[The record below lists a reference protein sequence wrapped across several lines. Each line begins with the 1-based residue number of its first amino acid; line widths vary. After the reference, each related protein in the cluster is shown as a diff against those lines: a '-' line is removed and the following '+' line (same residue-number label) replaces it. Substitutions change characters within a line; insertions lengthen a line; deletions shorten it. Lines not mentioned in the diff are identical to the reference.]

1 MSDARVV
8 VTGIGVVSP
17 SGITADATWESL
29 VAGKSGVGRISA
41 FDAAGFETQ
50 IAAEVPNFN
59 PEDYMDRKEARRAD
73 RFSQFALAAAR
84 EALAQADLLSEEPLG
99 DRVSSLIAS
108 GVGGIITLSEQYD
121 VLREK
126 GPKRISPF
134 LVPMMLI
141 DMAGGN
147 VSITFGA
154 RGPSFATVSACASGA
169 DAIGNGLDLIRKGV
183 IDVAICGGSEA
194 PICPIAVAG
203 FNSAGAL
210 SRKNDVP
217 EAASR
222 PFDAQRDGFI
232 IGEGASVLIIERLE
246 HALERGAAPIAELVG
261 YGVTSDASHITQP
274 APFGE
279 GGARAMRQALGFA
292 NLKPEDVDYINAHGT
307 STAIND
313 KAETDAIKG
322 VFGDGA
328 YRMAVSS
335 TKSMTGHLLGA
346 AGALEAAICVM
357 AIERGCIPP
366 TINLTNPD
374 PECDLDYTPH
384 NARMTKVDVA
394 MTNSLGFGGHN
405 TSLIFQRFT
414 P

>member
-1 MSDARVV
+1 MTDARIV

-17 SGITADATWESL
+17 IGLTADATWESL
-29 VAGKSGVGRISA
+29 VAGRSGVSHITA
-41 FDAAGFETQ
+41 FDPEGFETT
-50 IAAEVPNFN
+50 IAAEITDFDPTN
-59 PEDYMDRKEARRAD
+59 YMDRKEARRAD
-73 RFSQFALAAAR
+73 RFSQFALAAAQ
-84 EALAQADLLSEEPLG
+84 EALGQAGLLREDPLG

-134 LVPMMLI
+134 LVPMMLV

-147 VSITFGA
+147 VSITYGA

-169 DAIGNGLDLIRKGV
+169 DAIGMGMDLIRKGE

-210 SRKNDVP
+210 SRNNEVP

-232 IGEGASVLIIERLE
+232 IGEGGAVLIVERLE
-246 HALERGAAPIAELVG
+246 HALARGATPIVELSG

-279 GGARAMRQALGFA
+279 GGARAMRQAIGGA
-292 NLKPEDVDYINAHGT
+292 GLKPEDVDYINAHGT
-307 STAIND
+307 STPIND
-313 KAETDAIKG
+313 KAETDAVKS

-328 YRMAVSS
+328 HNVAISS
-335 TKSMTGHLLGA
+335 SKSMTGHLLGA
-346 AGALEAAICVM
+346 AGAIEAAICVM
-357 AIERGCIPP
+357 AIQRGCIPP

-384 NARMTKVDVA
+384 NARMTRVDVA

-405 TSLIFQRFT
+405 TSLLFQHFEA
-414 P
+414 

>member
-1 MSDARVV
+1 MTDTRIV

-17 SGITADATWESL
+17 IGLTADATWESL
-29 VAGKSGVGRISA
+29 LAGKSGVGRISA
-41 FDAAGFETQ
+41 FDPEGFETT
-50 IAAEVPNFN
+50 IAAEI
-59 PEDYMDRKEARRAD
+59 PEFDPTNYMDRKEARRAD

-84 EALAQADLLSEEPLG
+84 QALGQAGLLREEPLG

-134 LVPMMLI
+134 LVPMMLV

-147 VSITFGA
+147 VSITYGA

-169 DAIGNGLDLIRKGV
+169 DAIGMGMDLIRKDV

-210 SRKNDVP
+210 SRNNELP

-232 IGEGASVLIIERLE
+232 IGEGGAVLIIESLE
-246 HALERGAAPIAELVG
+246 HALARGATPIAELSG

-279 GGARAMRQALGFA
+279 GGARAMRQAIAGA
-292 NLKPEDVDYINAHGT
+292 GLKPEDVDYINAHGT
-307 STAIND
+307 STQIND
-313 KAETDAIKG
+313 KAETDAVKSVWGEDAHKVAI
-322 VFGDGA
+322 
-328 YRMAVSS
+328 SS
-335 TKSMTGHLLGA
+335 SKSMTGHLLGA
-346 AGALEAAICVM
+346 AGAIESAICVM
-357 AIERGCIPP
+357 AIERGAIPP

-384 NARMTKVDVA
+384 YARMTKVDVA

-405 TSLIFQRFT
+405 TSLLFQRFEA
-414 P
+414 

>member
-1 MSDARVV
+1 MTEARIV

-17 SGITADATWESL
+17 IGLTADATWQSL
-29 VAGKSGVGRISA
+29 VAGRSGVGRISA
-41 FDAAGFETQ
+41 FDPDGFETT
-50 IAAEVPNFN
+50 IAAEIPDFDPTN
-59 PEDYMDRKEARRAD
+59 YMERKEARRAD
-73 RFSQFALAAAR
+73 RFSQFALAAAK
-84 EALAQADLLSEEPLG
+84 EALGQAGLLQEEPLG

-169 DAIGNGLDLIRKGV
+169 DALGNGMDLIRKGV

-210 SRKNDVP
+210 SRNNEFP

-232 IGEGASVLIIERLE
+232 IGEGSAVLIIERLE
-246 HALERGAAPIAELVG
+246 HALERGARPIVELSG

-279 GGARAMRQALGFA
+279 GGARAMRQAIAGA
-292 NLKPEDVDYINAHGT
+292 GLKAEDVDYINAHGT

-313 KAETDAIKG
+313 KAETDAIKT
-322 VFGDGA
+322 VFGDDA
-328 YRMAVSS
+328 YKVAVSS
-335 TKSMTGHLLGA
+335 SKSMTGHLLGA
-346 AGALEAAICVM
+346 AGALEAAICVLS
-357 AIERGCIPP
+357 IERGCIPP

-405 TSLIFQRFT
+405 TALLFQRFET
-414 P
+414 

>member
-1 MSDARVV
+1 MTDTRIV

-17 SGITADATWESL
+17 IGLTADATWESL
-29 VAGKSGVGRISA
+29 LAGKSGVGRISA
-41 FDAAGFETQ
+41 FDPEGFETT
-50 IAAEVPNFN
+50 IAAEI
-59 PEDYMDRKEARRAD
+59 PEFDPTNYMDRKEARRAD

-84 EALAQADLLSEEPLG
+84 QALGQAGLLREEPLG

-134 LVPMMLI
+134 LVPMMLV

-147 VSITFGA
+147 VSITYGA

-169 DAIGNGLDLIRKGV
+169 DAIGMGMDLIRKDV

-210 SRKNDVP
+210 SRNNEVP

-232 IGEGASVLIIERLE
+232 IGEGGAVLIIESLE
-246 HALERGAAPIAELVG
+246 HALARGATPIAELSG

-279 GGARAMRQALGFA
+279 GGARAMRQAIAGA
-292 NLKPEDVDYINAHGT
+292 GLKPEDVDYINAHGT
-307 STAIND
+307 STQIND
-313 KAETDAIKG
+313 KAETDAVKSVWGEDAHKVAI
-322 VFGDGA
+322 
-328 YRMAVSS
+328 SS
-335 TKSMTGHLLGA
+335 SKSMTGHLLGA
-346 AGALEAAICVM
+346 AGAIESAICVM
-357 AIERGCIPP
+357 AIERGAIPP
-366 TINLTNPD
+366 TINLMNPD

-405 TSLIFQRFT
+405 TSLLFQRFEA
-414 P
+414 

>member
-1 MSDARVV
+1 MTETRIV

-17 SGITADATWESL
+17 VGLTADATWESL
-29 VAGKSGVGRISA
+29 VAGKSGVAQITA
-41 FDAAGFETQ
+41 FDPEGFETT
-50 IAAEVPNFN
+50 IAAEI
-59 PEDYMDRKEARRAD
+59 PEFDPTNYMERKEARRAD

-84 EALAQADLLSEEPLG
+84 EALGQAGLLREEPLG

-134 LVPMMLI
+134 LVPMMLV

-147 VSITFGA
+147 VSITYGA

-169 DAIGNGLDLIRKGV
+169 DAIGTGMDLIRKGE

-194 PICPIAVAG
+194 PICPIAIAG

-210 SRKNDVP
+210 SRSNEPP

-232 IGEGASVLIIERLE
+232 IGEGGAVLIVERLE
-246 HALERGAAPIAELVG
+246 HALARGATPLAELSG

-279 GGARAMRQALGFA
+279 GGARAMRQAIAGA
-292 NLKPEDVDYINAHGT
+292 GLKPEDVDYINAHGT
-307 STAIND
+307 STPIND
-313 KAETDAIKG
+313 KAETDAVKS
-322 VFGDGA
+322 VFGDDA
-328 YRMAVSS
+328 HRVAISS

-346 AGALEAAICVM
+346 AGAIESAICVM

-374 PECDLDYTPH
+374 PECDLDYVPH

-394 MTNSLGFGGHN
+394 ITNSLGFGGHN
-405 TSLIFQRFT
+405 ATLLFQRYEA
-414 P
+414 

>member
-1 MSDARVV
+1 MTEARIV
-8 VTGIGVVSP
+8 VTGIGLVSP
-17 SGITADATWESL
+17 IGLTADATWESL
-29 VAGKSGVGRISA
+29 VAGRSGVGRITA
-41 FDAAGFETQ
+41 FDPEGFETT
-50 IAAEVPNFN
+50 IAAEVPDFDPTN
-59 PEDYMDRKEARRAD
+59 YMDRKEARRAD
-73 RFSQFALAAAR
+73 RFSQFAIAAAR
-84 EALAQADLLSEEPLG
+84 EALGQADLLHEEPLG
-99 DRVSSLIAS
+99 ERVSSLIAS

-169 DAIGNGLDLIRKGV
+169 DAIGSGMDLIRKGV

-210 SRKNDVP
+210 SRNNDVP

-232 IGEGASVLIIERLE
+232 IGEGGAVLVIERLE
-246 HALERGAAPIAELVG
+246 HALERGATPIVEISG

-279 GGARAMRQALGFA
+279 GGARAMRQAIEGA
-292 NLKPEDVDYINAHGT
+292 GLKPEDVDYINAHGT
-307 STAIND
+307 STPIND
-313 KAETDAIKG
+313 KAETDAVKS
-322 VFGDGA
+322 VFGEDA
-328 YRMAVSS
+328 HKVAISS
-335 TKSMTGHLLGA
+335 SKSMTGHLLGA
-346 AGALEAAICVM
+346 AGAIEAAICAL

-366 TINLTNPD
+366 TINLNNPD

-405 TSLIFQRFT
+405 TSLLFQRFEA
-414 P
+414 

>member
-1 MSDARVV
+1 MTEARIV

-17 SGITADATWESL
+17 IGLTTDATWQSL
-29 VAGKSGVGRISA
+29 VAGRSGVGRISA
-41 FDAAGFETQ
+41 FDAEGFETT
-50 IAAEVPNFN
+50 IAAEIPDFDPTN
-59 PEDYMDRKEARRAD
+59 YMERKEARRAD
-73 RFSQFALAAAR
+73 RFSQFALAAAK
-84 EALAQADLLSEEPLG
+84 EALGQAGLLQEEPLG

-134 LVPMMLI
+134 LIPMMLI

-147 VSITFGA
+147 VSITYGA

-169 DAIGNGLDLIRKGV
+169 DAIGNGMDLIRKGV

-210 SRKNDVP
+210 SRNNEVP

-232 IGEGASVLIIERLE
+232 IGEGSGVLIIERLE
-246 HALERGAAPIAELVG
+246 HALERGATPLVELSG

-279 GGARAMRQALGFA
+279 GGARAMRQAIAGA
-292 NLKPEDVDYINAHGT
+292 GLKAEDVDYINAHGT

-313 KAETDAIKG
+313 KAETDAIKT
-322 VFGDGA
+322 VFGDDA
-328 YRMAVSS
+328 YKVAVSS
-335 TKSMTGHLLGA
+335 SKSMTGHLLGA
-346 AGALEAAICVM
+346 AGALEAAICVLS
-357 AIERGCIPP
+357 IERGCIPP

-405 TSLIFQRFT
+405 TALLFQRFEA
-414 P
+414 

>member
-1 MSDARVV
+1 MTEARIV
-8 VTGIGVVSP
+8 VTGIGLVSP
-17 SGITADATWESL
+17 IGLTADATWESL
-29 VAGKSGVGRISA
+29 VAGRSGVGRITA
-41 FDAAGFETQ
+41 FDPEGFETT
-50 IAAEVPNFN
+50 IAAEVPDFDPTN
-59 PEDYMDRKEARRAD
+59 YMDRKEARRAD

-84 EALAQADLLSEEPLG
+84 QALEQADLLREEPLG

-141 DMAGGN
+141 DMAAGN

-169 DAIGNGLDLIRKGV
+169 DAIGSGMDLIRKGV

-210 SRKNDVP
+210 SRNNEVP

-232 IGEGASVLIIERLE
+232 IGEGGAVLVIERLE
-246 HALERGAAPIAELVG
+246 HAMERGATPIVELSG

-279 GGARAMRQALGFA
+279 GGARAMRQAIAGA
-292 NLKPEDVDYINAHGT
+292 GLKPEDVDYINAHGT
-307 STAIND
+307 STPIND
-313 KAETDAIKG
+313 KAETDAVKS
-322 VFGDGA
+322 VFGEDA
-328 YRMAVSS
+328 HKVAISS
-335 TKSMTGHLLGA
+335 SKSMTGHLLGA
-346 AGALEAAICVM
+346 AGAIEAAICAL

-366 TINLTNPD
+366 TINLNNPD

-405 TSLIFQRFT
+405 TSLLFQRFEA
-414 P
+414 

>member
-1 MSDARVV
+1 MRR
-8 VTGIGVVSP
+8 P
-17 SGITADATWESL
+17 
-29 VAGKSGVGRISA
+29 
-41 FDAAGFETQ
+41 
-50 IAAEVPNFN
+50 
-59 PEDYMDRKEARRAD
+59 KEA
-73 RFSQFALAAAR
+73 LG
-84 EALAQADLLSEEPLG
+84 QAGLLQEEPLG

-169 DAIGNGLDLIRKGV
+169 DALGNGMDLIRKGV

-210 SRKNDVP
+210 SRNNEFP

-232 IGEGASVLIIERLE
+232 IGEGSAVLIIERLE
-246 HALERGAAPIAELVG
+246 HALERGARPIVELSG

-279 GGARAMRQALGFA
+279 GGARAMRQAIAGA
-292 NLKPEDVDYINAHGT
+292 GLKAEDVDYINAHGT

-313 KAETDAIKG
+313 KAETDAIKT
-322 VFGDGA
+322 VFGDDA
-328 YRMAVSS
+328 YKVAVSS
-335 TKSMTGHLLGA
+335 SKSMTGHLLGA
-346 AGALEAAICVM
+346 AGALEAAICVLS
-357 AIERGCIPP
+357 IERGCIPP

-405 TSLIFQRFT
+405 TALLFQRFEA
-414 P
+414 

>member
-1 MSDARVV
+1 MTEARIV

-17 SGITADATWESL
+17 IGLTADATWQSL
-29 VAGKSGVGRISA
+29 VAGRSGVGRISA
-41 FDAAGFETQ
+41 FDAEGFETT
-50 IAAEVPNFN
+50 IAAEIPDFDPTN
-59 PEDYMDRKEARRAD
+59 YMERKEARRAD
-73 RFSQFALAAAR
+73 RFSQFALAAAK
-84 EALAQADLLSEEPLG
+84 EALGQAGLLQEEPLG

-108 GVGGIITLSEQYD
+108 GVGGIITLSDQYD

-169 DAIGNGLDLIRKGV
+169 DALGNGMDLIRKGV

-210 SRKNDVP
+210 SRNNEFP

-232 IGEGASVLIIERLE
+232 IGEGSAVLIIERLE
-246 HALERGAAPIAELVG
+246 HALERGARPIVELSG

-279 GGARAMRQALGFA
+279 GGARAMRQAIAGA
-292 NLKPEDVDYINAHGT
+292 GLKAEDVDYINAHGT

-313 KAETDAIKG
+313 KAETDAIKT
-322 VFGDGA
+322 VFGDDA
-328 YRMAVSS
+328 YKVAVSS
-335 TKSMTGHLLGA
+335 SKSMTGHLLGA
-346 AGALEAAICVM
+346 AGALEAAICVLS
-357 AIERGCIPP
+357 IERGCIPP

-405 TSLIFQRFT
+405 TALLFQRFEA
-414 P
+414 

>member
-1 MSDARVV
+1 MTDTRIV

-17 SGITADATWESL
+17 IGLTADATWASL
-29 VAGKSGVGRISA
+29 VAGNSGVGRISA
-41 FDAAGFETQ
+41 FDAEGFETT
-50 IAAEVPNFN
+50 IAAEI
-59 PEDYMDRKEARRAD
+59 PEFDPTNYMDRKEARRAD

-84 EALAQADLLSEEPLG
+84 EALGQAGLLREEPLG

-134 LVPMMLI
+134 LVPMMLV

-147 VSITFGA
+147 VSITYGA

-169 DAIGNGLDLIRKGV
+169 DAIGMGMDLIRKDV

-210 SRKNDVP
+210 SRNNEVP

-232 IGEGASVLIIERLE
+232 IGEGGAVLIIERLE
-246 HALERGAAPIAELVG
+246 HALARGATPIVELSG

-279 GGARAMRQALGFA
+279 GGARAMRQAIAGA
-292 NLKPEDVDYINAHGT
+292 GLKPEDVDYINAHGT
-307 STAIND
+307 STPIND
-313 KAETDAIKG
+313 KAETDAVKSVWGEDAHKVAI
-322 VFGDGA
+322 
-328 YRMAVSS
+328 SS
-335 TKSMTGHLLGA
+335 SKSMTGHLLGA
-346 AGALEAAICVM
+346 AGAIESAICVM
-357 AIERGCIPP
+357 AIERGAIPP
-366 TINLTNPD
+366 TINLMNPD
-374 PECDLDYTPH
+374 PECDLDYVPH
-384 NARMTKVDVA
+384 NARLTKVDVA

-405 TSLIFQRFT
+405 TSLLFQRFEA
-414 P
+414 

>member
-1 MSDARVV
+1 MTEARIV

-17 SGITADATWESL
+17 IGLTADATWQSL
-29 VAGKSGVGRISA
+29 VAGRSGVGRISA
-41 FDAAGFETQ
+41 FDAEGFETT
-50 IAAEVPNFN
+50 IAAEIPDFDPTN
-59 PEDYMDRKEARRAD
+59 YMERKEARRAD
-73 RFSQFALAAAR
+73 RFSQFALAAAK
-84 EALAQADLLSEEPLG
+84 EALGQAGLLQEEPLG

-169 DAIGNGLDLIRKGV
+169 DALGNGMDLIRKGV

-210 SRKNDVP
+210 SRNNEFP

-232 IGEGASVLIIERLE
+232 IGEGSAVLIIERLE
-246 HALERGAAPIAELVG
+246 HALERGARPLVELSG

-279 GGARAMRQALGFA
+279 GGARAMRQAIAGA
-292 NLKPEDVDYINAHGT
+292 GLKAEDVDYINAHGT

-313 KAETDAIKG
+313 KAETDAIKT
-322 VFGDGA
+322 VFGDDA
-328 YRMAVSS
+328 YKVAVSS
-335 TKSMTGHLLGA
+335 SKSMTGHLLGA
-346 AGALEAAICVM
+346 AGALEAAICVLS
-357 AIERGCIPP
+357 IERGCIPP

-405 TSLIFQRFT
+405 TALLFQRFET
-414 P
+414 

>member
-1 MSDARVV
+1 MTDARIV

-17 SGITADATWESL
+17 LGLTADATWESL
-29 VAGKSGVGRISA
+29 TAGKSGVGRITA
-41 FDAAGFETQ
+41 FDAEGFETT
-50 IAAEVPNFN
+50 IAAEVQDFDPTN
-59 PEDYMDRKEARRAD
+59 YMDRKEARRAD

-84 EALAQADLLSEEPLG
+84 EALGQAGLLREEPLG
-99 DRVSSLIAS
+99 ERVSALIAS

-134 LVPMMLI
+134 LVPMMLV

-147 VSITFGA
+147 VSIAFGA

-169 DAIGNGLDLIRKGV
+169 DAIGTGMDLIRKGE

-210 SRKNDVP
+210 SRNNDVP

-222 PFDAQRDGFI
+222 PFDAERDGFI
-232 IGEGASVLIIERLE
+232 IGEGGAVLIIERLE
-246 HALERGAAPIAELVG
+246 HALERGATPIVELSG

-279 GGARAMRQALGFA
+279 GGARAMRQAIAGA
-292 NLKPEDVDYINAHGT
+292 GLKSEDVDYINAHGT
-307 STAIND
+307 STPIND
-313 KAETDAIKG
+313 KAETDAVKS
-322 VFGDGA
+322 VFGEDA
-328 YRMAVSS
+328 YRVAISS
-335 TKSMTGHLLGA
+335 SKSMTGHLLGA
-346 AGALEAAICVM
+346 AGAIESAICVM
-357 AIERGCIPP
+357 SIERGCIPP

-374 PECDLDYTPH
+374 PECDLDYVPH
-384 NARMTKVDVA
+384 NARMTRVDVA

-405 TSLIFQRFT
+405 TSLLFQRFNG
-414 P
+414 

>member
-1 MSDARVV
+1 MTEARIV

-17 SGITADATWESL
+17 IGLTADATWQSL
-29 VAGKSGVGRISA
+29 VAGRSGVGRISA
-41 FDAAGFETQ
+41 FDPDGFETT
-50 IAAEVPNFN
+50 IAAEIPDFDPTN
-59 PEDYMDRKEARRAD
+59 YMERKEARRAD
-73 RFSQFALAAAR
+73 RFSQFALAAAK
-84 EALAQADLLSEEPLG
+84 EALGQAGLLQEEPLG

-108 GVGGIITLSEQYD
+108 GVGGIITLSDQYD

-134 LVPMMLI
+134 LIPMMLI

-169 DAIGNGLDLIRKGV
+169 DALGNGMDLIRKGV

-210 SRKNDVP
+210 SRNNEVP

-232 IGEGASVLIIERLE
+232 IGEGSAVLIIERLE
-246 HALERGAAPIAELVG
+246 HALERGARPIVELSG

-279 GGARAMRQALGFA
+279 GGARAMRQAIAGA
-292 NLKPEDVDYINAHGT
+292 GLKAEDVDYINAHGT

-313 KAETDAIKG
+313 KAETDAIKT
-322 VFGDGA
+322 VFGDDA
-328 YRMAVSS
+328 YKVAVSS
-335 TKSMTGHLLGA
+335 SKSMTGHLLGA
-346 AGALEAAICVM
+346 AGALEAAICVLS
-357 AIERGCIPP
+357 IEPRLYSSYHQSDQPGPGVRP
-366 TINLTNPD
+366 
-374 PECDLDYTPH
+374 
-384 NARMTKVDVA
+384 
-394 MTNSLGFGGHN
+394 
-405 TSLIFQRFT
+405 
-414 P
+414 

>member
-1 MSDARVV
+1 MAEARIV

-17 SGITADATWESL
+17 IGLTADATWESL
-29 VAGKSGVGRISA
+29 MAGRSGVGRISA
-41 FDAAGFETQ
+41 FDSEGFETT
-50 IAAEVPNFN
+50 IAAEIPDFDPTN
-59 PEDYMDRKEARRAD
+59 YMDRKEARRAD

-84 EALAQADLLSEEPLG
+84 QALGQADLLREEPLG
-99 DRVSSLIAS
+99 ERVSSLIAS

-169 DAIGNGLDLIRKGV
+169 DAIGSGMDLIRKGV

-210 SRKNDVP
+210 SRNNEVP

-232 IGEGASVLIIERLE
+232 IGEGGAVLVIERLE
-246 HALERGAAPIAELVG
+246 HALERGATPIVEISG

-279 GGARAMRQALGFA
+279 GGARAMRQAIAGA
-292 NLKPEDVDYINAHGT
+292 GLKPEDVDYINAHGT
-307 STAIND
+307 STPIND
-313 KAETDAIKG
+313 KAETDAVKS
-322 VFGDGA
+322 VFGEDA
-328 YRMAVSS
+328 HKVAISS
-335 TKSMTGHLLGA
+335 SKSMTGHLLGA
-346 AGALEAAICVM
+346 AGAIEAAICAL

-366 TINLTNPD
+366 TINLNNPD

-405 TSLIFQRFT
+405 TSLLFQRFEA
-414 P
+414 

>member
-1 MSDARVV
+1 MTEARIV
-8 VTGIGVVSP
+8 VTGIGLVSP
-17 SGITADATWESL
+17 IGLTADATWESL
-29 VAGKSGVGRISA
+29 VAGRSGVGRITA
-41 FDAAGFETQ
+41 FDPEGFETT
-50 IAAEVPNFN
+50 IAAEVPDFDPTN
-59 PEDYMDRKEARRAD
+59 YMDRKEARRAD

-84 EALAQADLLSEEPLG
+84 QALEQADLLREEPLG
-99 DRVSSLIAS
+99 ERVSSLIAS

-141 DMAGGN
+141 DMAAGN

-169 DAIGNGLDLIRKGV
+169 DAIGSGMDLIRKGV

-210 SRKNDVP
+210 SRNNEVP

-232 IGEGASVLIIERLE
+232 IGEGGAVLVIERLE
-246 HALERGAAPIAELVG
+246 HALERGATPIVELSG

-279 GGARAMRQALGFA
+279 GGARAMRQAIAGA
-292 NLKPEDVDYINAHGT
+292 GLKPEDVDYINAHGT
-307 STAIND
+307 STPIND
-313 KAETDAIKG
+313 KAETDAVKS
-322 VFGDGA
+322 VFGEDA
-328 YRMAVSS
+328 HKVAISS
-335 TKSMTGHLLGA
+335 SKSMTGHLLGA
-346 AGALEAAICVM
+346 AGAIEAAICAL

-366 TINLTNPD
+366 TINLNNPD

-405 TSLIFQRFT
+405 TSLLFQRFEA
-414 P
+414 

>member
-1 MSDARVV
+1 MTEARIV

-17 SGITADATWESL
+17 IGLTADATWQSL
-29 VAGKSGVGRISA
+29 VAGRSGVGRISA
-41 FDAAGFETQ
+41 FDAEGFETT
-50 IAAEVPNFN
+50 IAAEIPDFDPTN
-59 PEDYMDRKEARRAD
+59 YMERKEARRAD
-73 RFSQFALAAAR
+73 RFSQFALAAAK
-84 EALAQADLLSEEPLG
+84 EALGQAGLLQEEPLG

-108 GVGGIITLSEQYD
+108 GVGGIITLSEQYE

-147 VSITFGA
+147 VSITYGA

-169 DAIGNGLDLIRKGV
+169 DAIGNGMDLIRKGV

-210 SRKNDVP
+210 SRNNEVP

-232 IGEGASVLIIERLE
+232 IGEGSAVLIIERLE
-246 HALERGAAPIAELVG
+246 HALERGARPIVELSG

-279 GGARAMRQALGFA
+279 GGARAMRQAIAGA
-292 NLKPEDVDYINAHGT
+292 GLKAEDVDYINAHGT

-322 VFGDGA
+322 VFGDDA
-328 YRMAVSS
+328 YKVAVSS
-335 TKSMTGHLLGA
+335 SKSMTGHLLGA
-346 AGALEAAICVM
+346 AGALESAICVLS
-357 AIERGCIPP
+357 IERGCIPP

-405 TSLIFQRFT
+405 TSLLFQRFEA
-414 P
+414 

>member
-1 MSDARVV
+1 MTEARIV
-8 VTGIGVVSP
+8 VTGIGLVSP
-17 SGITADATWESL
+17 IGLTADATWESL
-29 VAGKSGVGRISA
+29 VAGRSGVGRITA
-41 FDAAGFETQ
+41 FDPEGFETT
-50 IAAEVPNFN
+50 IAAEVPDFDPTN
-59 PEDYMDRKEARRAD
+59 YMDRKEARRAD
-73 RFSQFALAAAR
+73 RFSQFAIAAAR
-84 EALAQADLLSEEPLG
+84 EALGQADLLHEEPLG
-99 DRVSSLIAS
+99 ERVSSLIAS

-169 DAIGNGLDLIRKGV
+169 DAIGSGMDLIRKGV

-210 SRKNDVP
+210 SRNNEVP

-232 IGEGASVLIIERLE
+232 IGEGGAVLVIERLE
-246 HALERGAAPIAELVG
+246 HALERGATPIVEISG

-279 GGARAMRQALGFA
+279 GGARAMRQAIEGA
-292 NLKPEDVDYINAHGT
+292 GLKPEDVDYINAHGT
-307 STAIND
+307 STPIND
-313 KAETDAIKG
+313 KAETDAVKS
-322 VFGDGA
+322 VFGEDA
-328 YRMAVSS
+328 HKVAISS
-335 TKSMTGHLLGA
+335 SKSMTGHLLGA
-346 AGALEAAICVM
+346 AGAIEAAICAL

-366 TINLTNPD
+366 TINLNNPD

-405 TSLIFQRFT
+405 TSLLFQRFEA
-414 P
+414 

>member
-1 MSDARVV
+1 MTEARIV

-17 SGITADATWESL
+17 IGLTADATWQSL
-29 VAGKSGVGRISA
+29 VAGRSGVGRISA
-41 FDAAGFETQ
+41 FDAEGFETT
-50 IAAEVPNFN
+50 IAAEIPDFDPTN
-59 PEDYMDRKEARRAD
+59 YMERKEARRAD
-73 RFSQFALAAAR
+73 RFSQFALAAAK
-84 EALAQADLLSEEPLG
+84 EALGQAGLLQEEPLG

-108 GVGGIITLSEQYD
+108 GVGGIITLSEQYE

-147 VSITFGA
+147 VSITYGA

-169 DAIGNGLDLIRKGV
+169 DAIGNGMDLIRKGV

-210 SRKNDVP
+210 SRNNEFP

-232 IGEGASVLIIERLE
+232 IGEGSAVLIIERLE
-246 HALERGAAPIAELVG
+246 HALERGARPIVELSG

-279 GGARAMRQALGFA
+279 GGARAMRQAIAGA
-292 NLKPEDVDYINAHGT
+292 GLKAEDVDYINAHGT

-322 VFGDGA
+322 VFGDDA
-328 YRMAVSS
+328 YKVAVSS
-335 TKSMTGHLLGA
+335 SKSMTGHLLGA
-346 AGALEAAICVM
+346 AGALESAICVLS
-357 AIERGCIPP
+357 IERGCIPP

-405 TSLIFQRFT
+405 TSLLFQRFEA
-414 P
+414 

>member
-1 MSDARVV
+1 MTEARIV
-8 VTGIGVVSP
+8 VTGIGLVSP
-17 SGITADATWESL
+17 IGLTADATWESL
-29 VAGKSGVGRISA
+29 VAGRSGVGRITA
-41 FDAAGFETQ
+41 FDPEGFETT
-50 IAAEVPNFN
+50 IAAEVPDFDPTN
-59 PEDYMDRKEARRAD
+59 YMDRKEARRAD

-84 EALAQADLLSEEPLG
+84 QALEQADLLSEEPLG
-99 DRVSSLIAS
+99 ERVSSLIAS

-141 DMAGGN
+141 DMAAGN

-169 DAIGNGLDLIRKGV
+169 DAIGNGMDLIRKGV

-210 SRKNDVP
+210 SRNNEVP

-232 IGEGASVLIIERLE
+232 IGEGGAVLVIERLE
-246 HALERGAAPIAELVG
+246 HALERGATPIVELSG

-279 GGARAMRQALGFA
+279 GGARAMRQAIAGA
-292 NLKPEDVDYINAHGT
+292 DLKPEDVDYINAHGT
-307 STAIND
+307 STPIND
-313 KAETDAIKG
+313 KAETDAVKS
-322 VFGDGA
+322 VFGEDA
-328 YRMAVSS
+328 HKVAISS
-335 TKSMTGHLLGA
+335 SKSMTGHLLGA
-346 AGALEAAICVM
+346 AGAIEAAICAL

-366 TINLTNPD
+366 TINLNNPD

-405 TSLIFQRFT
+405 TSLLFQRFEA
-414 P
+414 

>member
-1 MSDARVV
+1 MTEARIV
-8 VTGIGVVSP
+8 VTGIGLVSP
-17 SGITADATWESL
+17 IGLTADATWESL
-29 VAGKSGVGRISA
+29 VAGRSGVGRITA
-41 FDAAGFETQ
+41 FDPEGFETT
-50 IAAEVPNFN
+50 IAAEVPDFDPTN
-59 PEDYMDRKEARRAD
+59 YMDRKEARRAD
-73 RFSQFALAAAR
+73 RFSQFAIAAAR
-84 EALAQADLLSEEPLG
+84 EALGQADLLREEPLG
-99 DRVSSLIAS
+99 ERVSSLIAS
-108 GVGGIITLSEQYD
+108 GVGGIITLSEQYE

-169 DAIGNGLDLIRKGV
+169 DAIGSGMDLIRKGV

-210 SRKNDVP
+210 SRNNDVP

-232 IGEGASVLIIERLE
+232 IGEGGAVLVIERLE
-246 HALERGAAPIAELVG
+246 HALERGATPIVEISG

-279 GGARAMRQALGFA
+279 GGARAMRQAIEGA
-292 NLKPEDVDYINAHGT
+292 GLKPEDVDYINAHGT
-307 STAIND
+307 STPIND
-313 KAETDAIKG
+313 KAETDAVKS
-322 VFGDGA
+322 VFGEDA
-328 YRMAVSS
+328 HKVAISS
-335 TKSMTGHLLGA
+335 SKSMTGHLLGA
-346 AGALEAAICVM
+346 AGAIEAAICAL

-366 TINLTNPD
+366 TINLNNPD

-405 TSLIFQRFT
+405 TSLLFQRFEA
-414 P
+414 

>member
-1 MSDARVV
+1 MTEARIV

-17 SGITADATWESL
+17 IGLTADATWQSL
-29 VAGKSGVGRISA
+29 VAGRSGVGRISA
-41 FDAAGFETQ
+41 FDAEGFETQ
-50 IAAEVPNFN
+50 IAAEIPDFDPTN
-59 PEDYMDRKEARRAD
+59 YMERKEARRAD
-73 RFSQFALAAAR
+73 RFSQFALAAAK
-84 EALAQADLLSEEPLG
+84 EALGQAGLLQEEPLG

-108 GVGGIITLSEQYD
+108 GVGGIITLSDQYD

-134 LVPMMLI
+134 LIPMMLI

-147 VSITFGA
+147 VSITYGA

-169 DAIGNGLDLIRKGV
+169 DAIGNGMELIRKGV

-210 SRKNDVP
+210 SRNNEVP

-232 IGEGASVLIIERLE
+232 IGEGSAVLIIEQLE
-246 HALERGAAPIAELVG
+246 HALERGARPIVELSG

-279 GGARAMRQALGFA
+279 GGARAMRQAIAGA
-292 NLKPEDVDYINAHGT
+292 GLKAEDVDYINAHGT

-313 KAETDAIKG
+313 KAETDAIKT
-322 VFGDGA
+322 VFSDDA
-328 YRMAVSS
+328 YKVAVSS
-335 TKSMTGHLLGA
+335 SKSMTGHLLGA
-346 AGALEAAICVM
+346 AGALEAAICVLS
-357 AIERGCIPP
+357 IERGCIPP

-405 TSLIFQRFT
+405 TALLFQRFEA
-414 P
+414 

>member
-1 MSDARVV
+1 MTEARIV

-17 SGITADATWESL
+17 IGLTADATWESL
-29 VAGKSGVGRISA
+29 VAGRSGVGRITA
-41 FDAAGFETQ
+41 FDPEGFETT
-50 IAAEVPNFN
+50 IAAEVPDFDPTN
-59 PEDYMDRKEARRAD
+59 YMDRKEARRAD

-84 EALAQADLLSEEPLG
+84 QALEQADLLREEPLG
-99 DRVSSLIAS
+99 ERVSSLIAS

-141 DMAGGN
+141 DMAAGN

-169 DAIGNGLDLIRKGV
+169 DAIGSGMDLIRKGV

-210 SRKNDVP
+210 SRNNEVP

-232 IGEGASVLIIERLE
+232 IGEGGAVLVIERLE
-246 HALERGAAPIAELVG
+246 HALERGATPIVELSG

-279 GGARAMRQALGFA
+279 GGARAMRQAIAGA
-292 NLKPEDVDYINAHGT
+292 GLKPEDVDYINAHGT
-307 STAIND
+307 STPIND
-313 KAETDAIKG
+313 KAETDAVKT
-322 VFGDGA
+322 VFGEDA
-328 YRMAVSS
+328 HKVAISS
-335 TKSMTGHLLGA
+335 SKSMTGHLLGA
-346 AGALEAAICVM
+346 AGAIEAAICAL

-366 TINLTNPD
+366 TINLNNPD

-384 NARMTKVDVA
+384 NARLTKVDVA

-405 TSLIFQRFT
+405 TSLLFQRFEA
-414 P
+414 

>member
-1 MSDARVV
+1 MTEARIV

-17 SGITADATWESL
+17 IGLTADATWQSL
-29 VAGKSGVGRISA
+29 VAGRSGVGRISA
-41 FDAAGFETQ
+41 FDAEGFETT
-50 IAAEVPNFN
+50 IAAEIPDFDPTN
-59 PEDYMDRKEARRAD
+59 YMERKEARRAD
-73 RFSQFALAAAR
+73 RFSQFALAAAK
-84 EALAQADLLSEEPLG
+84 EALGQAGLLQEEPLG

-169 DAIGNGLDLIRKGV
+169 DALGNGMDLIRKGV

-210 SRKNDVP
+210 SRNNEFP

-232 IGEGASVLIIERLE
+232 IGEGSAVLIIERLE
-246 HALERGAAPIAELVG
+246 HALERGARPIVELSG

-279 GGARAMRQALGFA
+279 GGARAMRQAIAGA
-292 NLKPEDVDYINAHGT
+292 GLKAEDVDYINAHGT

-313 KAETDAIKG
+313 KAETDAIKT
-322 VFGDGA
+322 VFGDDA
-328 YRMAVSS
+328 YKVAVSS

-346 AGALEAAICVM
+346 AGALEAAICVLS
-357 AIERGCIPP
+357 IERGCIPP

-405 TSLIFQRFT
+405 TALLFQRFEA
-414 P
+414 

>member
-1 MSDARVV
+1 MTEARIV

-17 SGITADATWESL
+17 IGLTADATWQSL
-29 VAGKSGVGRISA
+29 VAGRSGVGRISA
-41 FDAAGFETQ
+41 FDAEGFETT
-50 IAAEVPNFN
+50 IAAEIPDFDPTN
-59 PEDYMDRKEARRAD
+59 YMERKEARRAD
-73 RFSQFALAAAR
+73 RFSQFALAAAK
-84 EALAQADLLSEEPLG
+84 EALGQAGLLQEEPLG

-169 DAIGNGLDLIRKGV
+169 DAIGNGMDLIRKGV

-210 SRKNDVP
+210 SRNNEFP

-232 IGEGASVLIIERLE
+232 IGEGSAVLIIERLE
-246 HALERGAAPIAELVG
+246 HALERGARPIVELSG

-279 GGARAMRQALGFA
+279 GGARAMRQAIAGA
-292 NLKPEDVDYINAHGT
+292 GLKAEDVDYINAHGT

-322 VFGDGA
+322 VFGDDA
-328 YRMAVSS
+328 YKVAVSS
-335 TKSMTGHLLGA
+335 SKSMTGHLLGA
-346 AGALEAAICVM
+346 AGALESAICVLS
-357 AIERGCIPP
+357 IERGCIPP

-405 TSLIFQRFT
+405 TSLLFQRFEA
-414 P
+414 

>member
-1 MSDARVV
+1 MTEARIV

-17 SGITADATWESL
+17 IGLTADATWESL
-29 VAGKSGVGRISA
+29 VAGRSGVGRITA
-41 FDAAGFETQ
+41 FDPEGFETT
-50 IAAEVPNFN
+50 IAAEVPDFDPTN
-59 PEDYMDRKEARRAD
+59 YMDRKEARRAD
-73 RFSQFALAAAR
+73 RFSQFAIAAAR
-84 EALAQADLLSEEPLG
+84 EALGQAGLLQEEPLG
-99 DRVSSLIAS
+99 ERVSSLIAS
-108 GVGGIITLSEQYD
+108 GVGGIITLSEQYE

-169 DAIGNGLDLIRKGV
+169 DAIGSGMDLIRKGV

-210 SRKNDVP
+210 SRNNEVP

-232 IGEGASVLIIERLE
+232 IGEGGAVLVIERLE
-246 HALERGAAPIAELVG
+246 HALERGATPIVEISG

-279 GGARAMRQALGFA
+279 GGARAMRQAIAGA
-292 NLKPEDVDYINAHGT
+292 GLKPEDVDYINAHGT
-307 STAIND
+307 STPIND
-313 KAETDAIKG
+313 KAETDAVKA
-322 VFGDGA
+322 VFGEDA
-328 YRMAVSS
+328 HKVAISS
-335 TKSMTGHLLGA
+335 SKSMTGHLLGA
-346 AGALEAAICVM
+346 AGAIEAAICAL

-366 TINLTNPD
+366 TINLNNPD

-384 NARMTKVDVA
+384 NARMTKVEVA

-405 TSLIFQRFT
+405 TSLLLQRFEA
-414 P
+414 

>member
-1 MSDARVV
+1 MTEARIV

-17 SGITADATWESL
+17 IGLTADATWQSL
-29 VAGKSGVGRISA
+29 VAGRSGVGRISA
-41 FDAAGFETQ
+41 FDPDGFETT
-50 IAAEVPNFN
+50 IAAEIPDFDPTN
-59 PEDYMDRKEARRAD
+59 YMERKEARRAD
-73 RFSQFALAAAR
+73 RFSQFALAAAK
-84 EALAQADLLSEEPLG
+84 EALGQAGLLQEEPLG

-134 LVPMMLI
+134 LIPMMLI

-147 VSITFGA
+147 VSITYGA

-169 DAIGNGLDLIRKGV
+169 DAIGNGMELIRKGV

-210 SRKNDVP
+210 SRNNEVP

-232 IGEGASVLIIERLE
+232 IGEGSAVLIIERLE
-246 HALERGAAPIAELVG
+246 HALERGARPIVELSG

-279 GGARAMRQALGFA
+279 GGARAMRQAIAGA
-292 NLKPEDVDYINAHGT
+292 GLKAEDVDYINAHGT

-313 KAETDAIKG
+313 KAETDAIKT
-322 VFGDGA
+322 VFGDDA
-328 YRMAVSS
+328 YKVAVSS
-335 TKSMTGHLLGA
+335 SKSMTGHLLGA
-346 AGALEAAICVM
+346 AGALEAAICVLS
-357 AIERGCIPP
+357 IERGCIPP

-405 TSLIFQRFT
+405 TALLFQRFEA
-414 P
+414 

>member
-1 MSDARVV
+1 MTEARIV

-17 SGITADATWESL
+17 IGLTADTTWQSL
-29 VAGKSGVGRISA
+29 VAGRSGVGRISA
-41 FDAAGFETQ
+41 FDAEGFETT
-50 IAAEVPNFN
+50 IAAEIPDFDPTN
-59 PEDYMDRKEARRAD
+59 YMERKEARRAD
-73 RFSQFALAAAR
+73 RFSQFALAAAK
-84 EALAQADLLSEEPLG
+84 EALGQAGLLQEEPLG

-108 GVGGIITLSEQYD
+108 GVGGIITLSEQYE

-147 VSITFGA
+147 VSITYGA

-169 DAIGNGLDLIRKGV
+169 DAIGNGMDLIRKGV

-210 SRKNDVP
+210 SRNNEFP

-232 IGEGASVLIIERLE
+232 IGEGSAVLIIERLE
-246 HALERGAAPIAELVG
+246 HALERGARPIVELSG

-279 GGARAMRQALGFA
+279 GGARAMRQAIAGA
-292 NLKPEDVDYINAHGT
+292 GLKAEDVDYINAHGT

-322 VFGDGA
+322 VFGDDA
-328 YRMAVSS
+328 YKVAVSS
-335 TKSMTGHLLGA
+335 SKSMTGHLLGA
-346 AGALEAAICVM
+346 AGALESAICVLS
-357 AIERGCIPP
+357 IERGCIPP

-405 TSLIFQRFT
+405 TSLLFQRFEA
-414 P
+414 

>member
-1 MSDARVV
+1 MTEARIV

-17 SGITADATWESL
+17 IGLTADATWQSL
-29 VAGKSGVGRISA
+29 VAGRSGVGRISA
-41 FDAAGFETQ
+41 FDPDGFETT
-50 IAAEVPNFN
+50 IAAEIPDFDPTN
-59 PEDYMDRKEARRAD
+59 YMERKEARRAD
-73 RFSQFALAAAR
+73 RFSQFALAAAK
-84 EALAQADLLSEEPLG
+84 EALGQAGLLQEEPLG

-169 DAIGNGLDLIRKGV
+169 DALGNGMDLIRKGV

-210 SRKNDVP
+210 SRNNEFP

-232 IGEGASVLIIERLE
+232 IGEGSAVLIIERLE
-246 HALERGAAPIAELVG
+246 HALERGARPIVELSG

-279 GGARAMRQALGFA
+279 GGARAMRQAIAGA
-292 NLKPEDVDYINAHGT
+292 GLKAEDVDYINAHGT

-313 KAETDAIKG
+313 KAETDAIKT
-322 VFGDGA
+322 VFGDDA
-328 YRMAVSS
+328 YKVAVSS
-335 TKSMTGHLLGA
+335 SKSMTGHLLGA
-346 AGALEAAICVM
+346 AGALEAAICVLS
-357 AIERGCIPP
+357 IERGCIPP

-405 TSLIFQRFT
+405 TALLFQRFEA
-414 P
+414 

>member
-1 MSDARVV
+1 MTEARIV

-17 SGITADATWESL
+17 IGLTADATWQSL
-29 VAGKSGVGRISA
+29 VAGRSGVGRISA
-41 FDAAGFETQ
+41 FDPDGFETT
-50 IAAEVPNFN
+50 IAAEIPDFDPTN
-59 PEDYMDRKEARRAD
+59 YMERKEARRAD
-73 RFSQFALAAAR
+73 RFSQFALAAAK
-84 EALAQADLLSEEPLG
+84 EALGQAGLLQEEPLG

-134 LVPMMLI
+134 LIPMMLI

-147 VSITFGA
+147 VSITYGA

-169 DAIGNGLDLIRKGV
+169 DALGNGMELIRKGV

-210 SRKNDVP
+210 SRNNEFP
-217 EAASR
+217 ETASR

-232 IGEGASVLIIERLE
+232 IGEGSAVLIIERLE
-246 HALERGAAPIAELVG
+246 HALERGARPIVELSG

-279 GGARAMRQALGFA
+279 GGARAMRQAIAGA
-292 NLKPEDVDYINAHGT
+292 GLKAEDVDYINAHGT

-313 KAETDAIKG
+313 KAETDAIKT
-322 VFGDGA
+322 VFGDDA
-328 YRMAVSS
+328 YKVAVSS
-335 TKSMTGHLLGA
+335 SKSMTGHLLGA
-346 AGALEAAICVM
+346 AGALEAAICVLS
-357 AIERGCIPP
+357 IERGCIPP

-405 TSLIFQRFT
+405 TALLFQRFEA
-414 P
+414 

>member
-1 MSDARVV
+1 MTEARIV

-17 SGITADATWESL
+17 IGLTADATWQSL
-29 VAGKSGVGRISA
+29 VAGRSGVGRISA
-41 FDAAGFETQ
+41 FDAEGFETT
-50 IAAEVPNFN
+50 IAAEIPDFDPTN
-59 PEDYMDRKEARRAD
+59 YMERKEARRAD
-73 RFSQFALAAAR
+73 RFSQFALAAAK
-84 EALAQADLLSEEPLG
+84 EALGQAGLLQEEPLG

-108 GVGGIITLSEQYD
+108 GVGGIITLSDQYD

-134 LVPMMLI
+134 LIPMMLI

-147 VSITFGA
+147 VSITYGA

-169 DAIGNGLDLIRKGV
+169 DAIGNGMELIRKGV

-210 SRKNDVP
+210 SRNNEVP

-232 IGEGASVLIIERLE
+232 IGEGSAVLIIEQLE
-246 HALERGAAPIAELVG
+246 HALERGATPIVELSG

-279 GGARAMRQALGFA
+279 GGARAMRQAIAGA
-292 NLKPEDVDYINAHGT
+292 GLKAEDVDYINAHGT

-313 KAETDAIKG
+313 KAETDAIKT
-322 VFGDGA
+322 VFGDDA
-328 YRMAVSS
+328 YKVAVSS
-335 TKSMTGHLLGA
+335 SKSMTGHLLGA
-346 AGALEAAICVM
+346 AGALEAAICVLS
-357 AIERGCIPP
+357 IERGCIPP

-405 TSLIFQRFT
+405 TALLFQRFEA
-414 P
+414 

>member
-1 MSDARVV
+1 MTEARIV

-17 SGITADATWESL
+17 IGLTADATWQSL
-29 VAGKSGVGRISA
+29 VAGRSGVGRISA
-41 FDAAGFETQ
+41 FDAEGFETT
-50 IAAEVPNFN
+50 IAAEIPDFDPTN
-59 PEDYMDRKEARRAD
+59 YMERKEARRAD
-73 RFSQFALAAAR
+73 RFSQFALAAAK
-84 EALAQADLLSEEPLG
+84 EALGQAGLLQEEPLG

-108 GVGGIITLSEQYD
+108 GVGGIITLSEQYE

-147 VSITFGA
+147 VSITYGA

-169 DAIGNGLDLIRKGV
+169 DAIGNGMDLIRKGV

-210 SRKNDVP
+210 SRNNEIP

-232 IGEGASVLIIERLE
+232 IGEGSAVLIIERLE
-246 HALERGAAPIAELVG
+246 HALERGARPIVELSG

-279 GGARAMRQALGFA
+279 GGARAMRQAIAGA
-292 NLKPEDVDYINAHGT
+292 GLKAEDVDYINAHGT

-322 VFGDGA
+322 VFGDDA
-328 YRMAVSS
+328 YKVAVSS
-335 TKSMTGHLLGA
+335 SKSMTGHLLGA
-346 AGALEAAICVM
+346 AGALESAICVLS
-357 AIERGCIPP
+357 IERGCIPP

-405 TSLIFQRFT
+405 TSLLFQRFEA
-414 P
+414 

>member
-1 MSDARVV
+1 MTEARIV

-17 SGITADATWESL
+17 IGLTADATWQSL
-29 VAGKSGVGRISA
+29 VAGRSGVGRISA
-41 FDAAGFETQ
+41 FDAEGFETQ
-50 IAAEVPNFN
+50 IAAEIPDFDPTN
-59 PEDYMDRKEARRAD
+59 YMERKEARRAD
-73 RFSQFALAAAR
+73 RFSQFALAAAK
-84 EALAQADLLSEEPLG
+84 EALGQAGLLQEEPLG

-108 GVGGIITLSEQYD
+108 GVGGIITLSDQYD

-134 LVPMMLI
+134 LIPMMLI

-147 VSITFGA
+147 VSITYGA

-169 DAIGNGLDLIRKGV
+169 DAIGNGMELIRKGV

-210 SRKNDVP
+210 SRNNEVP

-232 IGEGASVLIIERLE
+232 IGEGSAVLIIERLE
-246 HALERGAAPIAELVG
+246 HALERGARPIVELSG

-279 GGARAMRQALGFA
+279 GGARAMRQAIAGA
-292 NLKPEDVDYINAHGT
+292 GLKAEDVDYINAHGT

-313 KAETDAIKG
+313 KAETDAIKT
-322 VFGDGA
+322 VFGDDA
-328 YRMAVSS
+328 YKVAVSS
-335 TKSMTGHLLGA
+335 SKSMTGHLLGA
-346 AGALEAAICVM
+346 AGALEAAICVLS
-357 AIERGCIPP
+357 IERGCIPP

-405 TSLIFQRFT
+405 TALLFQRFEA
-414 P
+414 

>member
-1 MSDARVV
+1 MTEARIV

-17 SGITADATWESL
+17 IGLTADATWQSL
-29 VAGKSGVGRISA
+29 VAGRSGVGRISA
-41 FDAAGFETQ
+41 FDAEGFETT
-50 IAAEVPNFN
+50 IAAEIPDFDPTN
-59 PEDYMDRKEARRAD
+59 YMERKEARRAD
-73 RFSQFALAAAR
+73 RFSQFALAAAK
-84 EALAQADLLSEEPLG
+84 EALGQAGLLQEEPLG

-108 GVGGIITLSEQYD
+108 GVGGIITLSEQYE

-147 VSITFGA
+147 VSITYGA

-169 DAIGNGLDLIRKGV
+169 DAIGNGMDLIRKGV

-210 SRKNDVP
+210 SRNNEFP

-232 IGEGASVLIIERLE
+232 IGEGSAVLIIERLE
-246 HALERGAAPIAELVG
+246 HALERGARPIVELSG

-279 GGARAMRQALGFA
+279 GGARAMRQAIAGA
-292 NLKPEDVDYINAHGT
+292 GLKAEDVDYINAHGT

-322 VFGDGA
+322 VFGDDA
-328 YRMAVSS
+328 YKVAVSS
-335 TKSMTGHLLGA
+335 SKSMTGHLLGA
-346 AGALEAAICVM
+346 AGALESAICVLS
-357 AIERGCIPP
+357 IERGCIPP

-405 TSLIFQRFT
+405 TALLFQRFEA
-414 P
+414 

>member
-1 MSDARVV
+1 MTEARIV

-17 SGITADATWESL
+17 IGLTADATWQSL
-29 VAGKSGVGRISA
+29 VAGRSGVGRISA
-41 FDAAGFETQ
+41 FDAEGFETT
-50 IAAEVPNFN
+50 IAAEIPDFDPTN
-59 PEDYMDRKEARRAD
+59 YMERKEARRAD
-73 RFSQFALAAAR
+73 RFSQFALAAAK
-84 EALAQADLLSEEPLG
+84 EALGQAGLLQEEPLG

-169 DAIGNGLDLIRKGV
+169 DALGNGMDLIRKGV

-210 SRKNDVP
+210 SRNNEFP

-232 IGEGASVLIIERLE
+232 IGEGSAVLIIERLE
-246 HALERGAAPIAELVG
+246 HALERGATPIVELSG

-279 GGARAMRQALGFA
+279 GGARAMRQAIAGA
-292 NLKPEDVDYINAHGT
+292 GLKAEDVDYINAHGT

-313 KAETDAIKG
+313 KAETDAIKT
-322 VFGDGA
+322 VFGDDA
-328 YRMAVSS
+328 YKVAVSS
-335 TKSMTGHLLGA
+335 SKSMTGHLLGA
-346 AGALEAAICVM
+346 AGALEAAICVLS
-357 AIERGCIPP
+357 IERGCIPP

-405 TSLIFQRFT
+405 TALLFQRFEA
-414 P
+414 

>member
-1 MSDARVV
+1 MTEVRIV

-17 SGITADATWESL
+17 IGLTADATWQSL
-29 VAGKSGVGRISA
+29 VAGRSGVGRISA
-41 FDAAGFETQ
+41 FDAEGFETT
-50 IAAEVPNFN
+50 IAAEIPDFDPTN
-59 PEDYMDRKEARRAD
+59 YMERKEARRAD
-73 RFSQFALAAAR
+73 RFSQFALAAAK
-84 EALAQADLLSEEPLG
+84 EALGQAGLLQEEPLG

-108 GVGGIITLSEQYD
+108 GVGGIITLSEQYE

-147 VSITFGA
+147 VSITYGA

-169 DAIGNGLDLIRKGV
+169 DAIGNGMDLIRKGV

-210 SRKNDVP
+210 SRNNEFP

-232 IGEGASVLIIERLE
+232 IGEGSAVLIIERLE
-246 HALERGAAPIAELVG
+246 HALERGARPIVELSG

-279 GGARAMRQALGFA
+279 GGARAMRQAIAGA
-292 NLKPEDVDYINAHGT
+292 GLKAEDVDYINAHGT

-322 VFGDGA
+322 VFGDDA
-328 YRMAVSS
+328 YKVAVSS
-335 TKSMTGHLLGA
+335 SKSMTGHLLGA
-346 AGALEAAICVM
+346 AGALESAICVLS
-357 AIERGCIPP
+357 IERGCIPP

-405 TSLIFQRFT
+405 TSLLFQRFEA
-414 P
+414 